1 MSSRLTPPA
10 LMAAIAILFTVILSL
25 PASAEPEAAPY
36 GAVQY
41 RFRERVHTVSDQ
53 SDSGNT
59 TADYF
64 NLFSWRAGLRV
75 KANGQLSLQLQIGN
89 DWNAGDNIN
98 WRANNMPR
106 ARVESQNLYV
116 HIASFK
122 WDPGFLF
129 IEGGVVALNSN
140 GTLDLLERSINMGNY
155 GGAGFY
161 GWPSV
166 ANNSMLGIKLGAPII
181 KGDVKAGVELFQTV
195 MQEREQSRG
204 ARGEPDPN
212 PAAVMLLFTSPV
224 EAIGGTLK
232 VTPEFTMV
240 INRNYNSALKAG
252 DDEIL
257 GGLSASYKINDAV
270 TASVSGG
277 YGSVSN
283 GNTERIA
290 TNLYDNEG
298 LLACAGATVKA
309 GPGTVQIDFKYN
321 SNENKF
327 RQRSKIDYLYTD
339 LRYGWEVYDKFTV
352 IPRYRNYITLYP
364 KSNVVNVIKMEM
376 ENRFELYLEG
386 SF

>member
-1 MSSRLTPPA
+1 MSSRLTPPV
-10 LMAAIAILFTVILSL
+10 LIAAITILFTITLAV
-25 PASAEPEAAPY
+25 PAAAELEAEPY

-53 SDSGNT
+53 SDSSNT

-89 DWNAGDNIN
+89 DWNSGDNIN

-122 WDPGFLF
+122 WDPGLLY

-140 GTLDLLERSINMGNY
+140 GTLDLLERSINFGNY

-161 GWPSV
+161 GWTSV
-166 ANNSMLGIKLGAPII
+166 ANSSMLGIRLGAPII
-181 KGDVKAGVELFQTV
+181 KGDVKFGVELFQTV

-240 INRNYNSALKAG
+240 INRNYNSALEAG
-252 DDEIL
+252 DDEML
-257 GGLSASYKINDAV
+257 CGLSASCKINDAATV
-270 TASVSGG
+270 NLSGG
-277 YGSVSN
+277 YGVVNN
-283 GNTERIA
+283 GKTERIES
-290 TNLYDNEG
+290 NLYDNAG
-298 LLACAGATVKA
+298 LLACAGAAVKA
-309 GPGTVQIDFKYN
+309 GPGTLQIDFKYN
-321 SNENKF
+321 SSENKY

-339 LRYGWEVYDKFTV
+339 LRYGWEVYDKFT
-352 IPRYRNYITLYP
+352 IMPRYRNYMTLHP
-364 KSNVVNVIKMEM
+364 KSNVGSVVKMEM
-376 ENRFELYLEG
+376 ENRFELFLEG

>member
-1 MSSRLTPPA
+1 MNSRLTPPV
-10 LMAAIAILFTVILSL
+10 LVAAIAMFTITLAV
-25 PASAEPEAAPY
+25 PAYAGLDAEPY

-53 SDSGNT
+53 SDSSNT
-59 TADYF
+59 NADYF

-75 KANGQLSLQLQIGN
+75 KANDQLSLQLQIGN

-122 WDPGFLF
+122 WNPGLLY

-140 GTLDLLERSINMGNY
+140 GTLDLLERSINYGNY

-161 GWPSV
+161 GWSSV
-166 ANNSMLGIKLGAPII
+166 ANSSMLGIRLGAPII
-181 KGDVKAGVELFQTV
+181 EGDVKLGVELFQTV
-195 MQEREQSRG
+195 IQEREQSRG
-204 ARGEPDPN
+204 ARGELDPN
-212 PAAVMLLFTSPV
+212 PAAVMFLLTSPV
-224 EAIGGTLK
+224 EAVDGALK
-232 VTPEFTMV
+232 ATPEFTMV

-252 DDEIL
+252 DNEIL
-257 GGLSASYKINDAV
+257 FGLSASYKINDAV
-270 TASVSGG
+270 TANVSGG
-277 YGSVSN
+277 NGSVN
-283 GNTERIA
+283 NRKTERIQA
-290 TNLYDNEG
+290 NLYDNAG
-298 LLACAGATVKA
+298 LLACAGAVVLA

-321 SNENKF
+321 SNENKY
-327 RQRSKIDYLYTD
+327 RQRSRIDYLYTD
-339 LRYGWEVYDKFTV
+339 LRYGWEVYDKFT
-352 IPRYRNYITLYP
+352 IMPRYRNYLTLHP
-364 KSNVVNVIKMEM
+364 KSNVGSVVKMEM